1 MSVPLRILLTTD
13 ALPPRCGGRGWSTWE
28 LAKGLAV
35 RGHHVEFLKIET
47 GAPAGITESH
57 YESVPVTTLRMNTP
71 QLPVIR
77 NLAKNE
83 WLWRDLASYLSDV
96 RLARDRF
103 DVLHAQDVTTAVPV
117 IRAATACG
125 IPAVVTVGDH
135 WPICYWSNLVYDP
148 GQPHLCP
155 ACSAHMMTRCI
166 RPRAGAI
173 SAATWPLIPYM
184 LSNLRTKRR
193 TLADASAVITVS
205 AFLARDLERR
215 APELAATPMFTIP
228 HAIDVTAIDTI
239 VESARRPFA
248 GPYLLYVG
256 QLSVEKGVQFLL
268 PALERAKVPW
278 PTVVVGDGPMRQTLE
293 RDALVKGLDVRF
305 VGHLD
310 RRDVLGWM
318 RHASVLAFPSYGPEA
333 LSRVV
338 LEAATLGVAVAA
350 MDTGGTSDVLRHR
363 VTGLLAVDLES
374 FGQRSGRAQ
383 PRRAPSTCPRF
394 GGPCR
399 RPHAVWHRVR
409 RGTSRGRVPPAAPA
423 GSGVTRTA
431 LFQAGALAK
440 PAQPLLGR
448 THPITF
454 WDTAELTGQVGAHS
468 QIVFEPRVER
478 ALAHTGPREQLSG
491 IVSDATQPFRTPFR
505 NFLIR

>member
-1 MSVPLRILLTTD
+1 
-13 ALPPRCGGRGWSTWE
+13 
-28 LAKGLAV
+28 
-35 RGHHVEFLKIET
+35 
-47 GAPAGITESH
+47 
-57 YESVPVTTLRMNTP
+57 
-71 QLPVIR
+71 
-77 NLAKNE
+77 
-83 WLWRDLASYLSDV
+83 
-96 RLARDRF
+96 
-103 DVLHAQDVTTAVPV
+103 
-117 IRAATACG
+117 
-125 IPAVVTVGDH
+125 
-135 WPICYWSNLVYDP
+135 
-148 GQPHLCP
+148 
-155 ACSAHMMTRCI
+155 
-166 RPRAGAI
+166 
-173 SAATWPLIPYM
+173 M

-374 FGQRSGRAQ
+374 FGHDLGELSRDERLRHALGSAARVDV
-383 PRRAPSTCPRF
+383 RMRF
-394 GGPCR
+394 GTES
-399 RPHAVWHRVR
+399 VV
-409 RGTSRGRVPPAAPA
+409 
-423 GSGVTRTA
+423 
-431 LFQAGALAK
+431 
-440 PAQPLLGR
+440 
-448 THPITF
+448 
-454 WDTAELTGQVGAHS
+454 E
-468 QIVFEPRVER
+468 RVEAVYR
-478 ALAHTGPREQLSG
+478 RLLPRE
-491 IVSDATQPFRTPFR
+491 AA
-505 NFLIR
+505 